1 MVKSYQYLEDEVKRQ
16 MTFMPEN
23 HAERIKAM
31 MILTKIYIGQNKIM
45 NNEEVSEKKHN
56 DCMDTYQRI

>member
-31 MILTKIYIGQNKIM
+31 MILTKIYIG
-45 NNEEVSEKKHN
+45 
-56 DCMDTYQRI
+56 